1 MIKFSD
7 DFDDYDDIIGKLKK
21 FFNFDSNLFDM
32 DFFIFP
38 EMSKKLDPKKK
49 RSKGYKISYHFETGM
64 DEPEIKIEGDIDE
77 KELNQYLK
85 GYDFGKDPRFKVLK
99 RPTRKELI
107 DAKELSLEPTE
118 QHEKSHITEPFIEVN
133 DFTDFTQIIIELPGI
148 EKGDIKLDLNN
159 KGNKLIISAENQIRK
174 YIKEVYLPFKTSL
187 KNYNIEVNNGIA
199 TLKIWRSLVTS
210 N

>member
-1 MIKFSD
+1 MRNLSD

-148 EKGDIKLDLNN
+148 EKGDIKLDLND

-174 YIKEVYLPFKTSL
+174 YIREVYLPFKTSL

-199 TLKIWRSLVTS
+199 TLKIWRS
-210 N
+210 

>member
-1 MIKFSD
+1 MSD

-118 QHEKSHITEPFIEVN
+118 QQEKSHITEPFIEVN
-133 DFTDFTQIIIELPGI
+133 DFTDFTQIIIEVPGI
-148 EKGDIKLDLNN
+148 EKGDIKLDLND

-174 YIKEVYLPFKTSL
+174 YIREVYLPFKTSL

-199 TLKIWRSLVTS
+199 TLKIWRS
-210 N
+210 

>member
-1 MIKFSD
+1 VIKFSD

-174 YIKEVYLPFKTSL
+174 YIREVYLPFKTSL

>member
-85 GYDFGKDPRFKVLK
+85 EYDFGKDPRFKVLK

-118 QHEKSHITEPFIEVN
+118 QQEKSHITEPFIEVN
-133 DFTDFTQIIIELPGI
+133 DFTDFTQIIIEVPGI
-148 EKGDIKLDLNN
+148 EKGDIKLDLND

-174 YIKEVYLPFKTSL
+174 YIREVYLPFKTSL

-199 TLKIWRSLVTS
+199 TLKIWRS
-210 N
+210 

>member
-1 MIKFSD
+1 MRNLSD

-77 KELNQYLK
+77 KELNQYLR

-118 QHEKSHITEPFIEVN
+118 QQEKSHITEPFIEVN
-133 DFTDFTQIIIELPGI
+133 DFTDFTQIIIEVPGI
-148 EKGDIKLDLNN
+148 EKGDIKLDLND

-174 YIKEVYLPFKTSL
+174 YIREVYLPFKTSL

-199 TLKIWRSLVTS
+199 TLKIWRS
-210 N
+210 

>member
-1 MIKFSD
+1 MRNLSD

-85 GYDFGKDPRFKVLK
+85 GYDFGKDPRFKILK

-118 QHEKSHITEPFIEVN
+118 QQEKSHITEPFIEVN
-133 DFTDFTQIIIELPGI
+133 DFTDFTQIIIEVPGI
-148 EKGDIKLDLNN
+148 EKGDIKLDLND

-174 YIKEVYLPFKTSL
+174 YIREVYLPFKTSL

-199 TLKIWRSLVTS
+199 TLKIWRS
-210 N
+210 